1 MRTLLLRV
9 CKKTNCRSR
18 RRSRSVSCAFQK
30 KTDTINVKIHVVN
43 ARFKRMDHC
52 AKVNEVVSSCLVET
66 HKKGTSIWYGKVVVS
81 HEHLLIHYLLS
92 KFSDKFII
100 FLRFLFGFTYKFP
113 KKVFLDLF
121 LFHLI
126 SIIFC
131 QLK

>member
-9 CKKTNCRSR
+9 CKKTNCRWRS
-18 RRSRSVSCAFQK
+18 RSRSVSCAFQT
-30 KTDTINVKIHVVN
+30 KTNIINVKIHVVN
-43 ARFKRMDHC
+43 ARFKRMDQC
-52 AKVNEVVSSCLVET
+52 AIVNEVELSCLVET
-66 HKKGTSIWYGKVVVS
+66 HKKGTSWWFENAAVS
-81 HEHLLIHYLLS
+81 HEYLLIHYLLS
-92 KFSDKFII
+92 KISNKFII

-113 KKVFLDLF
+113 KKVFMDLY